1 MSEVIAHARQD
12 SKWHFH
18 PLQNHLKKV
27 AKLARRFAGRYGAL
41 FAEYAGLLHDLG
53 KFQEAFQEY
62 IRRVTGFEREN
73 AHLEDIESSKPHKIP
88 HSTAGAKYATQ
99 NLDPLLRAF
108 IGIFNSRASCRFG
121 GLV

>member
-27 AKLARRFAGRYGAL
+27 AKLARLFAGRYGAL

-62 IRRVTGFEREN
+62 IRRVTGVTN
-73 AHLEDIESSKPHKIP
+73 HLILEID
-88 HSTAGAKYATQ
+88 
-99 NLDPLLRAF
+99 NRL
-108 IGIFNSRASCRFG
+108 
-121 GLV
+121 GLKLY